1 MLDISGPFTDSLPR
15 TVKTKNRIPESPKKY
30 IDSHV
35 ISAYPSTCT
44 CVCMSA
50 YVYTNLDSP
59 DTLSVI

>member
-35 ISAYPSTCT
+35 ISAYPSTCMYMCMYV
-44 CVCMSA
+44 CVCVHQSRLA
-50 YVYTNLDSP
+50 GYT
-59 DTLSVI
+59 